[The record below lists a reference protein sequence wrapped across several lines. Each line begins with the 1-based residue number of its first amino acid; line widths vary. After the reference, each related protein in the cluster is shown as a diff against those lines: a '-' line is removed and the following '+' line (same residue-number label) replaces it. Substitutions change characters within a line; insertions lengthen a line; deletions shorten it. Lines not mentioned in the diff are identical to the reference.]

1 MKDQGILI
9 FRTSITTREDI
20 GRIEILFA
28 QYPCIHKWSVDFEDW
43 EKVLRIESIG
53 ITADRIIKQLQ
64 TIDIIASE
72 LE

>member
-1 MKDQGILI
+1 MKDQEILI
-9 FRTSITTREDI
+9 FRTSIATMEDV

-28 QYPCIHKWSVDFEDW
+28 QYPYIQKWSVDFEDW
-43 EKVLRIESIG
+43 EKVLRIESIE
-53 ITADRIIKQLQ
+53 ITADEIIKQLQ

>member
-1 MKDQGILI
+1 MTDNILI
-9 FRTSITTREDI
+9 FRTSIEKKREI
-20 GRIEILFA
+20 KKIEKLFT
-28 QYPCIHKWSVDFEDW
+28 QYPQIHVWNVDFEDW

-64 TIDIIASE
+64 TIDIIASG